1 MTVAPDAPTAH
12 RASYIGRINRVLDH
26 IDARLAEPLD
36 LEVLAS
42 VANFSPWHF
51 HRVFRAMTGETLAER
66 VRRRRLE
73 VAAGRLLA
81 SPAAPASSIALDV
94 GFASPEVFTRA
105 FRAHFGVTPSA
116 WRRGA
121 YRAWAAAHGAQLR
134 KIHQAESNL
143 HQAVAEAFR
152 QDRSLW
158 PTGHV
163 NPTGGSKMDV
173 EVKNLPETR
182 VAYMRNVGPYGG
194 VGIPRTWQR
203 FVAWCDER
211 GLTQPR
217 RTMYGI
223 CQDDPDVTPPQKC
236 RYDACIE
243 VDAAFKPEG
252 EVGVQT
258 VAGGRYACAKFAGT
272 SAEVHKAWGRF
283 VGEWMPDSGY
293 QADDRP
299 AIELY
304 DKDFVMDE
312 KTGAFSCRLC
322 MPVRRL

>member
-1 MTVAPDAPTAH
+1 MTHRSSYVA
-12 RASYIGRINRVLDH
+12 RINRVLDH
-26 IDARLAEPLD
+26 IDACLAEPLD

-42 VANFSPWHF
+42 VAHFSPWHF
-51 HRVFRAMTGETLAER
+51 HRVFRAMSGETLAEC

-73 VAAGRLLA
+73 VAASRLLMA
-81 SPAAPASSIALDV
+81 PSAAASSISIDV

-105 FRAHFGVTPSA
+105 FRAHFGVTPTA

-121 YRAWAAAHGAQLR
+121 YRDWAASHHVQLS
-134 KIHQAESNL
+134 KIHQAESKL
-143 HQAVAEAFR
+143 HQAIAQGFR
-152 QDRSLW
+152 QDRTVW
-158 PTGHV
+158 PCGHVAPTGA
-163 NPTGGSKMDV
+163 SKMDV
-173 EVKNLPETR
+173 EVKNLPESR

-203 FVAWCDER
+203 FAGWCEQH
-211 GLTQPR
+211 GLMQPR

-223 CQDDPDVTPPQKC
+223 CHDDPDITPPEKC

-243 VDAAFKPEG
+243 VDAQFKPEG

-258 VAGGRYACAKFAGT
+258 IPGGRYACAKFAGT
-272 SAEVHKAWGRF
+272 SADVHAAWGRF
-283 VGEWMPDSGY
+283 LAEWLADSGY
-293 QADDRP
+293 QADDRLP
-299 AIELY
+299 LELY

-312 KTGAFSCRLC
+312 KTGAFTCSLC

>member
-1 MTVAPDAPTAH
+1 MSHRSSYVA
-12 RASYIGRINRVLDH
+12 RINRVLDH
-26 IDARLAEPLD
+26 IDACLAETLD

-73 VAAGRLLA
+73 VAASRLLS
-81 SPAAPASSIALDV
+81 SPAVAASSIALDV
-94 GFASPEVFTRA
+94 GFASHEVFTRA
-105 FRAHFGVTPSA
+105 FRSHFGVTPTA

-121 YRAWAAAHGAQLR
+121 GRDWAAAHHVQLS
-134 KIHQAESNL
+134 KIHQAERKL
-143 HQAVAEAFR
+143 HQAIAEAFR
-152 QDRSLW
+152 QDKGLW
-158 PTGHV
+158 PSGHV
-163 NPTGGSKMDV
+163 APTGGSDMDV

-203 FVAWCDER
+203 FAAWCEER
-211 GLTQPR
+211 GLMRPR

-223 CQDDPDVTPPQKC
+223 CQDDPDVTPPEKC

-243 VDAAFKPEG
+243 VDSQFKPEG
-252 EVGVQT
+252 EIGVQT
-258 VAGGRYACAKFAGT
+258 VAGGRYACTKFAGT
-272 SAEVHKAWGRF
+272 SADIHAAWSRF
-283 VGEWMPDSGY
+283 MSEWMPDSGY
-293 QADDRP
+293 QADDRA

-312 KTGAFSCRLC
+312 KTGAFTCWLC